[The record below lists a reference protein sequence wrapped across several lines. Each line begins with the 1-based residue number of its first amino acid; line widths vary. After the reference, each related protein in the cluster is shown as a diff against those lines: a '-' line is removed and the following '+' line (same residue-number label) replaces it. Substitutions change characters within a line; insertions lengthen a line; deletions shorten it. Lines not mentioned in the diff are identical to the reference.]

1 MGGDRDVKRR
11 KNAGLWGKAAL
22 LCAIAALLA
31 IMLGA
36 GMGATAAESEPASS
50 ESIALA
56 EGGAGD
62 AADYMIITSEP
73 LVGAV
78 EPLQDYKESQGL
90 SVQVTTTQWIEEN
103 YSGPDT
109 VEKIRVFL
117 QENYAS
123 LGIDYVLLAGTIST
137 IPMRSA
143 YVEVIDQYNNSVLY
157 IPTDYYYSDLS
168 GDWDLNDDGKYGE
181 AGVDDLDG
189 GVDFW
194 PEVYVGRIPTD
205 DAVEMTAICQKI
217 VDYSND
223 SGTWKH
229 DALLLGSVFNYFME
243 QKEVLATY
251 GSVPLERMRTNL
263 LDPLGYTSTTMYEKE
278 GLAPETTPCDAPL
291 NHENVLAAWSGGK
304 GIVSISA
311 RGKSGNV
318 SRQIWISDDGDG
330 IPEWNEM
337 LSPEF
342 LTSSDAAVLDDDH
355 PSIVFTT
362 SSNAAYPESQ
372 DSLLNTLMKNGACA
386 AVGATSQ
393 TWYTPGWQD
402 EYWGGSNTVGY
413 MFWKYLLQDGC
424 RIGKALRMADVW
436 YNDNCGW
443 LAGYTRCN
451 LYAFNLYG
459 DPSMKLDAEGSPT
472 VTAIT
477 PASAWNMGP
486 LDVTVTGFNFLEGA
500 QLMLRKE
507 GQEDIETVNLSVE
520 SSTLISATIDIAAA
534 PVGTWNVVV
543 RNPDGQEAVLAEGFE
558 VTSPCGPGG
567 GTAVFMLG
575 ITLGILSLAGSGRIR
590 RRLRKGLR

>member
-1 MGGDRDVKRR
+1 MKR
-11 KNAGLWGKAAL
+11 KSNTGLWGRAAL
-22 LCAIAALLA
+22 LFAVAALLA

-36 GMGATAAESEPASS
+36 GMGATAAENEPTSS
-50 ESIALA
+50 ESMALA
-56 EGGAGD
+56 EGGSGD
-62 AADYMIITSEP
+62 AADYVIITSEA

-78 EPLQDYKESQGL
+78 EPLRAYKESQGL
-90 SVQVTTTQWIEEN
+90 SVQVVTVQWIVGN
-103 YSGPDT
+103 YSGYDT
-109 VEKIRVFL
+109 VEKVRTFL
-117 QENYAS
+117 QDNYAS

-143 YVEVIDQYNNSVLY
+143 YAEVIDQYNNSVLY

-205 DAVEMTAICQKI
+205 DAAEMAAICQKI

-251 GSVPLERMRTNL
+251 GSVPLERMRTTL
-263 LDPLGYTSTTMYEKE
+263 LDPLGYASTTMYEKE

-304 GIVSISA
+304 GIVSLSA
-311 RGKSGNV
+311 RGTSGSV
-318 SRQIWISDDGDG
+318 SRQIWVSDDGDG

-337 LSPEF
+337 SSPVF
-342 LTSSDAAVLDDDH
+342 FASGDAAVLDDDH

-362 SSNAAYPESQ
+362 SSNAANPGSN
-372 DSLLNTLMKNGACA
+372 DSLINALMKNGACA

-443 LAGYTRCN
+443 LAGYTR
-451 LYAFNLYG
+451 
-459 DPSMKLDAEGSPT
+459 S
-472 VTAIT
+472 
-477 PASAWNMGP
+477 
-486 LDVTVTGFNFLEGA
+486 
-500 QLMLRKE
+500 
-507 GQEDIETVNLSVE
+507 
-520 SSTLISATIDIAAA
+520 
-534 PVGTWNVVV
+534 
-543 RNPDGQEAVLAEGFE
+543 
-558 VTSPCGPGG
+558 
-567 GTAVFMLG
+567 
-575 ITLGILSLAGSGRIR
+575 
-590 RRLRKGLR
+590 